1 MVVLAVVV
9 LAVENYL
16 ESIQQAVL
24 QVHLD
29 KVMQVA
35 LVQVHPL
42 QDKQAVVVA
51 VLEQLVLLVLNL
63 LEVMVALEVHRV
75 LLVLQ

>member
-1 MVVLAVVV
+1 VVV

-29 KVMQVA
+29 KVMQVV